1 VLAAGRTG
9 ARLVT
14 APDPPGATG
23 AEPQGDG
30 AGPAAGR
37 RRGRPGWTV
46 LALGAA
52 VVAAPL
58 SGSAYLTNLLIVVA
72 LHALPAIGLSLLAGY
87 TGQVSLGHAAFY
99 GLGAYGAALLSLRGG
114 WSPWL
119 GVPGA
124 AAGVALLAWGL
135 GWLIF
140 RLRGHHLAVATLALG
155 IIVHVAFVELRHW
168 TGGPNGISG
177 IPPLALLGA
186 PLDTD
191 FRFYPLAWA
200 ACAAA
205 LVMAESLIASP
216 LGLAMRGLRDSERA
230 AASLGIDVAALKRR
244 VLVVSAIYAAVA
256 GGLYAHYIGFVSP
269 QPFGVGFS
277 VRLIVMVAIGGFAS
291 VRGALVG
298 AAFVAV
304 VGELLLDLGHY
315 DVVAF
320 GLLLVAV
327 MVLFPGGLPDL
338 VQRLPGPLRRRTA

>member
-1 VLAAGRTG
+1 VRSAWVTLALAATI
-9 ARLVT
+9 V
-14 APDPPGATG
+14 
-23 AEPQGDG
+23 
-30 AGPAAGR
+30 
-37 RRGRPGWTV
+37 
-46 LALGAA
+46 A
-52 VVAAPL
+52 VPL
-58 SGSAYLTNLLIVVA
+58 SGKAYLTNLLIVVA
-72 LHALPAIGLSLLAGY
+72 LHALPAIGLSLLTGY
-87 TGQVSLGHAAFY
+87 TGQISLGHAAFY

-119 GVPGA
+119 GIPGA

-155 IIVHVAFVELRHW
+155 IIVHVAFVELRQW

-177 IPPLALLGA
+177 IPPLSVLGVS
-186 PLDTD
+186 LDTD

-200 ACAAA
+200 VCAAA
-205 LVMAESLIASP
+205 LAMARSLIASP

-230 AASLGIDVAALKRR
+230 AASLGVDVAALKRQ
-244 VLVVSAIYAAVA
+244 VLVVSAVYAALA
-256 GGLYAHYIGFVSP
+256 GGLYAHYVGFVSP

-291 VRGALVG
+291 VWGALLG
-298 AAFVAV
+298 AAFVSV

-320 GLLLVAV
+320 GLLLVVV
-327 MVLFPGGLPDL
+327 MVLLPGGLPEL
-338 VQRLPGPLRRRTA
+338 ARRLPAGLRGSSA